1 MPAQA
6 PTRATLVCARIF
18 KPGQASRRSNTLPHA
33 PHQPVRHPTPLH
45 TCASLAVDTCYDV
58 YLDPLTHA
66 IIPAYQPLPTGA
78 IRQDAKKGDEGAR
91 PAKGGAARK
100 GAPSPH
106 AI

>member
-1 MPAQA
+1 MYLDPLTHAIIPAYQPL
-6 PTRATLVCARIF
+6 PTGAIRQDAKKGDEGARPAKGGAARA
-18 KPGQASRRSNTLPHA
+18 G
-33 PHQPVRHPTPLH
+33 
-45 TCASLAVDTCYDV
+45 DTCYDV

-91 PAKGGAARK
+91 PAKGGAARA